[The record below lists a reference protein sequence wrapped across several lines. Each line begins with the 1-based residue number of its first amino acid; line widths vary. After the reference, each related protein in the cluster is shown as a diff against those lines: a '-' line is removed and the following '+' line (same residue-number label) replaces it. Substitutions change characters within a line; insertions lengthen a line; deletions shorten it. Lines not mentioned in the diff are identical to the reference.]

1 MANDLNLKLK
11 IVADAQGAQDELAG
25 VARQVEQLG
34 DSGTTSAVSLQGL
47 TNALFSLELVQNI
60 LSKVGGKL
68 ADIANLADQYNTLQA
83 RLRLVTDSTTE
94 YSQALDSVQGIA
106 LATRADLR
114 ATGDLYAT
122 LSRSLK
128 ALGEDTRQ
136 AADLTSTISQ
146 AMQLS
151 GTSSA
156 AAQGAMTQ
164 LNQALASG
172 ILRGDEFNSLME
184 QAPRLM
190 QALADSLGVAT
201 GQLRG
206 LAEQGKLTAEQVIQA
221 LSGQG
226 AAIAKEFSQL
236 PVTIGGATTNLHTQF
251 QILVG
256 SFDDAT
262 GASSAVAAAIGG
274 IADHLDALTAA
285 AAAGGFALLARQ
297 MPAAAAAVRGYAA
310 EVAAMASAH
319 EVSAQAGL

>member
-106 LATRADLR
+106 LATRADLQ

-151 GTSSA
+151 GASSA
-156 AAQGAMTQ
+156 AAQGARLTPRSPCG
-164 LNQALASG
+164 LCTSRASVPAPAPPRPSWAP
-172 ILRGDEFNSLME
+172 ITTPTCCHPMPP
-184 QAPRLM
+184 APRR
-190 QALADSLGVAT
+190 G
-201 GQLRG
+201 GRRLRPG
-206 LAEQGKLTAEQVIQA
+206 W
-221 LSGQG
+221 
-226 AAIAKEFSQL
+226 
-236 PVTIGGATTNLHTQF
+236 PVPRCR
-251 QILVG
+251 
-256 SFDDAT
+256 S
-262 GASSAVAAAIGG
+262 
-274 IADHLDALTAA
+274 
-285 AAAGGFALLARQ
+285 
-297 MPAAAAAVRGYAA
+297 VRRR
-310 EVAAMASAH
+310 V
-319 EVSAQAGL
+319 